1 MCCCFRTCCNRNLWI
16 RKGTAKY
23 LKFQLALERL
33 SKEGDIQYII
43 EMNRISSLLH
53 RINFLG
59 RQRLAVRYSHR
70 YVISDKD
77 IKKAEKEK
85 PQAFVDDD
93 PNTIDKKVLEGFDPI
108 NNQLDRRMLF
118 EVTGMRL
125 HSDEFNDNSSSDS

>member
-1 MCCCFRTCCNRNLWI
+1 
-16 RKGTAKY
+16 
-23 LKFQLALERL
+23 
-33 SKEGDIQYII
+33 
-43 EMNRISSLLH
+43 MNRISSLLH
-53 RINFLG
+53 KMNFLA

-108 NNQLDRRMLF
+108 NN
-118 EVTGMRL
+118 
-125 HSDEFNDNSSSDS
+125 